1 MHRMQRAR
9 GRLFLSF
16 PNGFQLRRMQIS
28 HKLQS
33 FYRESYDKVSKTLI
47 SIDIWVTFSICWLF
61 FMTKLSFFLKKKK
74 KNQISQHHHQ
84 EQIFENGSQEKFIGL
99 KVRVLLKL
107 NFHLAVNLS

>member
-1 MHRMQRAR
+1 
-9 GRLFLSF
+9 
-16 PNGFQLRRMQIS
+16 MQIS

-61 FMTKLSFFLKKKK
+61 LWQNFLSFFKKK

-107 NFHLAVNLS
+107 YFHLAVNLS